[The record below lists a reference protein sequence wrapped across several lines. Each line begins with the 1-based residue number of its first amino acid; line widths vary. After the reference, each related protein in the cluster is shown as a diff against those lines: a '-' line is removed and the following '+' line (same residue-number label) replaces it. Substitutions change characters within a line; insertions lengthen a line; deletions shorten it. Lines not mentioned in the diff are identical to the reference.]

1 MVKCVCFETVFVAN
15 CASIYLDGVG
25 IVSSISDGVDG
36 SAIACCVLVQDRD
49 LSVLLAWADRKK
61 VGYSVQN

>member
-1 MVKCVCFETVFVAN
+1 MAKCVCFETVFVAR
-15 CASIYLDGVG
+15 CASLYLDRLN
-25 IVSSISDGVDG
+25 IINMISDGIDR
-36 SAIACCVLVQDRD
+36 SAIASCVLVQDSD